1 MATAS
6 FNKDITI
13 REPEAIRK
21 FVSVISKDRESI
33 SIDKEKA
40 SDKTM
45 ARGEQLLKQYLSC

>member
-45 ARGEQLLKQYLSC
+45 ARGERLLKQYLSR